1 MTTRRQFLAL
11 AGGSLAA
18 AKVQAQLD
26 PNIQAKRKAA
36 LDAAI
41 SKVAGD
47 APVRQG
53 KVKLDVPPLIDNG
66 NTVPVTVTVESPM
79 TAASYVKAIHI
90 FTEKNPQPYV
100 ITAHLGPRAGRATVS
115 TRARIADTGRVIAVA
130 ELSDGTFWSDTV
142 SDQNDPSESSAIA
155 ITRPVSAMRA
165 RVETVARPA
174 RGPRWA
180 VIT

>member
-11 AGGSLAA
+11 ACGTLAA
-18 AKVQAQLD
+18 SELRAQLD

-41 SKVAGD
+41 SKVVGD
-47 APVRQG
+47 ARVRAG

-66 NTVPVTVTVESPM
+66 NTVPITVTVDSPM

-100 ITAHLGPRAGRATVS
+100 ITAHLGPRAGRATLS
-115 TRARIADTGRVIAVA
+115 TRARIADTGRVIAIA
-130 ELSDGTFWSDTV
+130 QLSDGSYWSDTV
-142 SDQNDPSESSAIA
+142 SVIVTLSACLEDGLI
-155 ITRPVSAMRA
+155 
-165 RVETVARPA
+165 
-174 RGPRWA
+174 
-180 VIT
+180 